1 MSKTKDNRSKIA
13 ILLSVLLVSLIIC
26 LVKPSNSIMA
36 ADNGKLEIKTVHS
49 YEEMEEAFDGDDAFY
64 SYSGTGAVKK
74 QYTETG
80 YSYSATSEY
89 KKDLKASQEYKD
101 DYSVSVDENWELNFD
116 EPGWLVIND
125 YNNYQRKFLYHE
137 SYSSN
142 YWYENAKELTAS
154 YTYLYSNK
162 LKTKPINR
170 VTKEGKQLSGQY
182 YEWLDCERYYVQ
194 AGTYY
199 LSYAGGRAD
208 STYCLL
214 SAVFLPAKDIV
225 GVKKIAYN
233 DDYTEA
239 IVYFSA
245 LNNNWSYAGVA
256 NGKIESDKAL
266 GDKSYWSKYYK
277 NPPIYPDFPTEQM
290 DEFNK
295 LLSDGW
301 VIKENGSYSL
311 YYKNG
316 EGVLA
321 DYEGIVTFNIDKIGS
336 DASDIEA
343 KSVKL
348 NKKKATLKKGA
359 SITLKATVKP
369 TDTTD
374 KTLSWTSSNSKVA
387 TVGANGK
394 VTAKKKGTCVITATT
409 SNGKKAKC
417 KITVKK

>member
-1 MSKTKDNRSKIA
+1 MSKTKDNGNIIA
-13 ILLSVLLVSLIIC
+13 IFFSVLLLSMVIC
-26 LVKPSNSIMA
+26 LIKPSNGIMA
-36 ADNGKLEIKTVHS
+36 ADNGKLEVKTVHS
-49 YEEMEEAFDGDDAFY
+49 YEEMEEAFDGDDSFY
-64 SYSGTGAVKK
+64 SFLGNSLSTFQYEKTPFSDIDIVYGKEKYVSE
-74 QYTETG
+74 YTEQINETWQI
-80 YSYSATSEY
+80 EI
-89 KKDLKASQEYKD
+89 E
-101 DYSVSVDENWELNFD
+101 
-116 EPGWLVIND
+116 EPGWLVICDFNDFLRKYDD
-125 YNNYQRKFLYHE
+125 YNGGHLFYKYKEQ
-137 SYSSN
+137 
-142 YWYENAKELTAS
+142 NACF
-154 YTYLYSNK
+154 TYLYTNK
-162 LKTKPINR
+162 LQTKPVNR
-170 VTKEGKQLSGQY
+170 VSELAKQLSGQY
-182 YEWLDCERYYVQ
+182 YKWLDCERYYVQ
-194 AGTYY
+194 KGTYY
-199 LSYAGGRAD
+199 LSYSGGTND
-208 STYCLL
+208 NTHCLL

-225 GVKKIAYN
+225 SVKKIEYN

-239 IVYFSA
+239 VVYFTVAS
-245 LNNNWSYAGVA
+245 NNWSLAGRTK
-256 NGKIESDKAL
+256 GKIDSDKAL
-266 GDKSYWSKYYK
+266 GDQSYWNSYATKPPSYSDYSKEK
-277 NPPIYPDFPTEQM
+277 VE
-290 DEFNK
+290 EFNE
-295 LLSDGW
+295 
-301 VIKENGSYSL
+301 VIKNGWRIAENGEYSL

-387 TVGANGK
+387 TVDGNGK